1 MNKGQ
6 EKSKNEFTAIG
17 KNIYYLFAGFV
28 VFSFLAGLLGGVVY
42 TKYILKPMPKFYTF
56 DFTKVLVHEEKLLSK
71 DKNPQD
77 VKAKIDRFVS
87 NIKKQVKIYN
97 KKGIIVVSQAV
108 IKGSK
113 YTKNI
118 TKTIEGKVEQ
128 PYDAIP

>member
-6 EKSKNEFTAIG
+6 EKSKTEFAIG
-17 KNIYYLFAGFV
+17 KNIYYLV
-28 VFSFLAGLLGGVVY
+28 VFSFLTGFAGFLLGGVVY

-71 DKNPQD
+71 DKDPQD
-77 VKAKIDRFVS
+77 VKTKVDRFVS
-87 NIKKQVKIYN
+87 NIKKQIKIYN

-118 TKTIEGKVEQ
+118 TKTMENKVETNEKK
-128 PYDAIP
+128 